1 MLEISSLTS
10 SPNLNEIAPYLQ
22 KHNSQRYGK
31 SVTDRSLLRT
41 DLPSKNYAGPV
52 WRGRRIGHQKSTK
65 KEEKKVWRSTS
76 NFNHTSL
83 SFDKY
88 NHLVIN
94 GHNLL
99 QLRYEQTYKYD
110 VLHSEKALLA
120 LDLNI
125 LTVDRMHH
133 CTPLQSAIIAFCI

>member
-1 MLEISSLTS
+1 MTG
-10 SPNLNEIAPYLQ
+10 APIRTYEDLQ
-22 KHNSQRYGK
+22 
-31 SVTDRSLLRT
+31 
-41 DLPSKNYAGPV
+41 LPVFSM
-52 WRGRRIGHQKSTK
+52 
-65 KEEKKVWRSTS
+65 
-76 NFNHTSL
+76 
-83 SFDKY
+83 KY
-88 NHLVIN
+88 NRPVIN